1 MPGPARGAGVGRSEP
16 FRFGENEVTIDGQ
29 EVTPEIIPGNWKF
42 GPNRA
47 GSART
52 SLCPSDHSS
61 AVRGSTT
68 VAMTIIQSFVLLL
81 LWAAA
86 LAYAAYRGYKI
97 FITLLVRAR
106 TTQIIAAPRSRSSF
120 APPDLT
126 GVDSR

>member
-1 MPGPARGAGVGRSEP
+1 MSPRKLEIRAESRGKCFER
-16 FRFGENEVTIDGQ
+16 RFVPRT
-29 EVTPEIIPGNWKF
+29 TP
-42 GPNRA
+42 
-47 GSART
+47 
-52 SLCPSDHSS
+52 

>member
-16 FRFGENEVTIDGQ
+16 FRFGENEVTIDVLGRQ
-29 EVTPEIIPGNWKF
+29 EVTPKEVTPEIGNSV
-42 GPNRA
+42 RIA
-47 GSART
+47 REVLRT

-97 FITLLVRAR
+97 FITLLVRA
-106 TTQIIAAPRSRSSF
+106 
-120 APPDLT
+120 
-126 GVDSR
+126 

>member
-1 MPGPARGAGVGRSEP
+1 MSPRKLEIRAESRGKCSNVALSLGP
-16 FRFGENEVTIDGQ
+16 
-29 EVTPEIIPGNWKF
+29 
-42 GPNRA
+42 
-47 GSART
+47 
-52 SLCPSDHSS
+52 LL